1 MRNSKKYI
9 FNSVTLS
16 YEEQIRSRRS
26 RIVKYSC
33 LFLASVAMTVLYVW
47 IYTSVLGQD
56 LPKTARLQRINDGWS
71 AKVDLIDRHLD
82 EYDEVLGALQMRDD
96 EIYRSIFGVEPIP
109 TSVREA
115 GRGGTNRYEAL
126 EGYSHSE
133 EIIEIAE
140 KIDKFSSQLY
150 VQSKS
155 FDEIY
160 EIAKTKE
167 DMMKH
172 VPAIMPVKRTTI
184 YGISSHFGYRTDPF
198 YKVNK
203 MHSGIDFSGPK
214 GSPIYAT
221 GDGVVE
227 KTVKSKTGYGNNII
241 INHGYGYK
249 TRYAHLN
256 SINVK
261 KGDKIKRG
269 QKIGTLGNTGKSSG
283 PHLHYEVIKNNV
295 PVNPIN
301 FFYNDLT
308 PEMYDKIIE
317 LSKTPHQSMD

>member
-1 MRNSKKYI
+1 MKKKYTYNPI
-9 FNSVTLS
+9 TEK
-16 YEEQIRSRRS
+16 YEEYKTTWKTRLLIIFILSL
-26 RIVKYSC
+26 VAGALGYT
-33 LFLASVAMTVLYVW
+33 ASTMVYYTFGTPEERVLNRELEYM
-47 IYTSVLGQD
+47 
-56 LPKTARLQRINDGWS
+56 RLQYKIMSD
-71 AKVDLIDRHLD
+71 KLD
-82 EYDEVLGALQMRDD
+82 NMELLVNEMQTHDD
-96 EIYRSIFGVEPIP
+96 NIYRSIFGVEPIP

>member
-1 MRNSKKYI
+1 MKKKYTYNPI
-9 FNSVTLS
+9 TEK
-16 YEEQIRSRRS
+16 YEEYKTTWKTRLLIIFILSL
-26 RIVKYSC
+26 VAGALGYT
-33 LFLASVAMTVLYVW
+33 ASTMVYYTFGTPEERVLNRELEYM
-47 IYTSVLGQD
+47 
-56 LPKTARLQRINDGWS
+56 RLQYKIMSD
-71 AKVDLIDRHLD
+71 KLD
-82 EYDEVLGALQMRDD
+82 NMELLVKEMQTHDD
-96 EIYRSIFGVEPIP
+96 NIYRSIFGVEPIP

-115 GRGGTNRYEAL
+115 GHGGTNRYEAL